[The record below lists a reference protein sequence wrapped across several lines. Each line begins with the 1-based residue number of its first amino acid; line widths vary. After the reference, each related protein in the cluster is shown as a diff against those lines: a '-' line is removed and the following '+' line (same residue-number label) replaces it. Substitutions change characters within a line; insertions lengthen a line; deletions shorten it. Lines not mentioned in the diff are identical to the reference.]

1 MQTVTMNLLFDDID
15 VLETVGDPSAVDV
28 AGIAHDS
35 RRVVPGDLFCCVPGL
50 VSDGHA
56 YAAEAVERGAVGV
69 LCEHFIPEL
78 IGGTV
83 AQARVAPGT
92 MRPVMAR
99 LAATFYRFPARE
111 LLMVGVTGTNGKTTV
126 TQLLGDLLSAAGR
139 PTNVLGTLSG
149 ARTTPEA
156 TEVERVL
163 AGVRDR
169 QQSDGLPHAV
179 AMEVSSHALVQARV
193 DGIHF
198 DVAVFTN
205 LSHDH
210 LDYHGTMEQYFD
222 AKAELFTPSHAL
234 RGVVYADDA
243 WGRRLLAQ
251 ARIPMV
257 PVHHADAEDV
267 VLRPGHTEFTW
278 RGHRI
283 TTPLTG
289 AVNVDN
295 ALLAAEAALALGL
308 SPEEIAQ
315 AMGHL
320 SAVAGRLQVIAVPD
334 GGAGGRSDPGGDAVG
349 DRPRF
354 TVLVDYAHTPAGLEI
369 VLGEARTL
377 APGGRVVCVFGCGG
391 DRDRAKRPVMGGVA
405 VRDSDLAVLTS
416 DNPRSEDPESIIDE
430 VLAGIDG
437 GRDNPGVVVDPDR
450 CAAIRRALDA
460 ATPGDIVV
468 IAGKGHEAYQEI
480 AGERLPFDDAGEARE
495 ALAARFSSDPST
507 WVPNDE
513 TRAAPSPVA
522 SHETSDPPE
531 PSLEPS
537 PEQSSEPASEP
548 WPKGS
553 SGPSSPNPSGAASR
567 SAAKS

>member
-1 MQTVTMNLLFDDID
+1 MTLLFDDVD
-15 VLETVGDPSAVDV
+15 VLETVGDPSTVAVG
-28 AGIAHDS
+28 GITHDS

-56 YAAEAVERGAVGV
+56 YAAEAVERGAVSV
-69 LCEHFIPEL
+69 VCEHFIPEL
-78 IGGTV
+78 VEGEV
-83 AQARVAPGT
+83 VQARVARGT

-99 LAATFYRFPARE
+99 LAATFYGFPSRE
-111 LLMVGVTGTNGKTTV
+111 LLMIGVTGTNGKTTV
-126 TQLLGDLLSAAGR
+126 TQLLGDLLGAAGL

-169 QQSDGLPHAV
+169 QHSDGLRHAV

-193 DGIHF
+193 EGIHF

-210 LDYHGTMEQYFD
+210 LDFHGTMEDYFA
-222 AKAELFTPSHAL
+222 AKADLFTPNRAL
-234 RGVVYADDA
+234 RGVVYADDP
-243 WGRRLLAQ
+243 WGRRLLEQ
-251 ARIPMV
+251 ANIPMV
-257 PVHHADAEDV
+257 AVHHADAADV
-267 VLRPGHTEFTW
+267 VLHPGRTEFTW

-295 ALLAAEAALALGL
+295 ALLAAEAAMALEL

-315 AMGHL
+315 AMSHL
-320 SAVAGRLQVIAVPD
+320 SPVRGRLQVIAAPGD
-334 GGAGGRSDPGGDAVG
+334 GVAGE
-349 DRPRF
+349 RPPF
-354 TVLVDYAHTPAGLEI
+354 TVLVDYAHTPAGLEV

-405 VRDSDLAVLTS
+405 VRGSDLAYLTS
-416 DNPRSEDPESIIDE
+416 DNPRSEDPEAIIEE
-430 VLAGIDG
+430 VLGGIGD
-437 GRDNPGVVVDPDR
+437 GRDNPVVAVEPDR
-450 CAAIRRALDA
+450 RAAIRRALDA
-460 ATPGDIVV
+460 AKPGDVVV
-468 IAGKGHEAYQEI
+468 IAGKGHETYQEI
-480 AGERLPFDDAGEARE
+480 GGQRLPFDDSEEVRQS
-495 ALAARFSSDPST
+495 LSSRFPSDPST
-507 WVPNDE
+507 WVTSDAAG
-513 TRAAPSPVA
+513 AAPSPA
-522 SHETSDPPE
+522 
-531 PSLEPS
+531 PS
-537 PEQSSEPASEP
+537 
-548 WPKGS
+548 
-553 SGPSSPNPSGAASR
+553 PSSPSGGARR